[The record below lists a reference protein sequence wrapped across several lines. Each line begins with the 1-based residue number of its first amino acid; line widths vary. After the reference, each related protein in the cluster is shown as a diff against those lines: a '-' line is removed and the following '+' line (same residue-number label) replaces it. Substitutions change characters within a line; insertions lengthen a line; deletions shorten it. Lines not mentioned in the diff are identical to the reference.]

1 MTTSFQKNPD
11 KLFAPASVI
20 KLVAAIVARE
30 WVLDAD
36 LDSTVT
42 ATAADMYPPTTAQLQ
57 TNDVISWR
65 NLFYGLLVPSGNDAS
80 LTIGRLVGEMIL
92 ASESAPPGTGL
103 ARFITAMNAKL
114 ASLSMTGAIAGST
127 HGVDTTTRLSAR
139 YAAQLLKLAA
149 SDPFLKTVMGTLSHL
164 MTITGVNA
172 RTYTVVHTIKPAG
185 GSGVPAFPEFVC
197 GKSGSYE
204 GVAQYA
210 VTMIWNKPGGGEA
223 CSVVL
228 YSPTATQRYVDLRR
242 IIDFEIA
249 KDAVS

>member
-20 KLVAAIVARE
+20 KLVTAIVARE

-42 ATAADMYPPTTAQLQ
+42 VTAADMHPPTTAQLQ

-92 ASESAPPGTGL
+92 ANESAQPGTGL
-103 ARFITAMNAKL
+103 ARFITAMNEKL
-114 ASLSMTGAIAGST
+114 SSLSMVNAVAGST
-127 HGVDTTTRLSAR
+127 HGVDTTSRLSAR
-139 YAAQLLKLAA
+139 NAAQLLQLAA
-149 SDPFLKTVMGTLSHL
+149 SDPFLRTVMGTLTRL

-172 RTYTVVHTIKPAG
+172 RTYTINHTINPAG
-185 GSGVPAFPEFVC
+185 SSGVPAFPEFVC
-197 GKSGSYE
+197 GKTGSYG

-210 VTMIWNKPGGGEA
+210 VTMIWNKPGGGEV

-228 YSPTATQRYVDLRR
+228 YSPTANQRYIDLRR